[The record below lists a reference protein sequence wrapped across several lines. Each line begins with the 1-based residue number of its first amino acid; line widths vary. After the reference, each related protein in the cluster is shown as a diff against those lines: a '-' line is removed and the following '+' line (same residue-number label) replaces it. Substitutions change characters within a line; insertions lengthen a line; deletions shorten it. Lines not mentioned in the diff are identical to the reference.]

1 MVIYFLLMVV
11 DVSFDGRLMIVSC
24 DGSLMIVSFDGSVF
38 SFDQKFPM
46 VAAVAQLPWCDAG
59 WKSSICLTPEA
70 NNSLLFLFLI

>member
-11 DVSFDGRLMIVSC
+11 DVSFDGRLMIVSFDGRLMIVSC

-46 VAAVAQLPWCDAG
+46 VAAVAQFP
-59 WKSSICLTPEA
+59 I
-70 NNSLLFLFLI
+70 LFLFF